1 MEYNFI
7 MSTSDAGVLDAF
19 HSRIRKMSP
28 SEKAM
33 HRAMAKVADKIS
45 NSSPMR
51 KKYSPILP
59 TVWNRQDMCS
69 VLRCWSATLQKE
81 RPGIVFT
88 PSDAKQALA
97 AQDISE
103 DSVAASQWSE
113 WETAIDEIVKNQDT
127 SHLYT
132 SESEL
137 STEDQ
142 YHRDDS
148 VSLPSLSSDPVRES
162 NVVLAI
168 DAPHLSLGTDSVE
181 VAPSMLIMEES
192 GTLSLNQWRLPFN
205 INEGDTELSI
215 VNVAPPPQT
224 TPALSRAPADELID
238 AQNSEK
244 EEQLCSLV
252 DNKSSVPTVV
262 SHSHLIDNSLL
273 QMDQTLN
280 FPTASDISACNSNN
294 SSFASNGKKK
304 KKKNKK
310 KKKAKASQTNNIVEN
325 KGSPVP
331 NSGKAV
337 STANV
342 SHIEMK
348 KRATSATTG
357 SSASHDTAEGQ
368 VAGYAESQRCKET
381 SSGTG
386 LVSSGG
392 NNGRENSPKPL
403 LTKGCKLSA
412 EQKDALRIL
421 ADKPSHVSDERS
433 SCQQLTT
440 ATKANIFGNAILL
453 LAIILVP
460 LVTMV
465 GVYVVLSSDESHSI
479 ASSSNPFVQQSMV
492 DISDKAGSWIDASS
506 TPFIT
511 YEGKFLDLEER
522 EGVEETALNSVLSL
536 GDVSNSTQT
545 TREGGSSIQFHSTG
559 KPRLGDAS
567 NSTQSTREGG
577 ASIQLHSTAKPSTT
591 AVSSAKWHWRK
602 SFQNLFNRIKQK
614 INYFFQ
620 HLFQLSRRKAKTN

>member
-1 MEYNFI
+1 M
-7 MSTSDAGVLDAF
+7 
-19 HSRIRKMSP
+19 
-28 SEKAM
+28 
-33 HRAMAKVADKIS
+33 
-45 NSSPMR
+45 
-51 KKYSPILP
+51 
-59 TVWNRQDMCS
+59 
-69 VLRCWSATLQKE
+69 
-81 RPGIVFT
+81 
-88 PSDAKQALA
+88 
-97 AQDISE
+97 
-103 DSVAASQWSE
+103 
-113 WETAIDEIVKNQDT
+113 
-127 SHLYT
+127 
-132 SESEL
+132 
-137 STEDQ
+137 
-142 YHRDDS
+142 
-148 VSLPSLSSDPVRES
+148 
-162 NVVLAI
+162 
-168 DAPHLSLGTDSVE
+168 DSVE
-181 VAPSMLIMEES
+181 VAPSMLTMEES
-192 GTLSLNQWRLPFN
+192 GTLPLNQWRLPMN

-224 TPALSRAPADELID
+224 IPVLSKAPADEFID
-238 AQNSEK
+238 VQNSEK

-273 QMDQTLN
+273 QMDQSLN

-310 KKKAKASQTNNIVEN
+310 KKKAKASQTNNIVDN

-331 NSGKAV
+331 NSGKAI

-348 KRATSATTG
+348 DRATSATTG
-357 SSASHDTAEGQ
+357 SSASHDMAEAQ

-392 NNGRENSPKPL
+392 NNGRENSPKPSP
-403 LTKGCKLSA
+403 TKGCKLSE

-440 ATKANIFGNAILL
+440 TTKANIVGNAILL
-453 LAIILVP
+453 LAILLVP
-460 LVTMV
+460 LVTIV
-465 GVYVVLSSDESHSI
+465 GVFVVLSSDESHSI
-479 ASSSNPFVQQSMV
+479 ASSSNHFVQQSMV
-492 DISDKAGSWIDASS
+492 DMSDKAGSWIDTSS

-511 YEGKFLDLEER
+511 YEGKFVDLEQR

-536 GDVSNSTQT
+536 GDASNYTLT
-545 TREGGSSIQFHSTG
+545 TREGGSSILPHSTG
-559 KPRLGDAS
+559 KPSLGDAS
-567 NSTQSTREGG
+567 NYTLTTREGG
-577 ASIQLHSTAKPSTT
+577 SSIQLHSTAKPSTT

-614 INYFFQ
+614 INHFFQ
-620 HLFQLSRRKAKTN
+620 HLLQLSRRKAKTN